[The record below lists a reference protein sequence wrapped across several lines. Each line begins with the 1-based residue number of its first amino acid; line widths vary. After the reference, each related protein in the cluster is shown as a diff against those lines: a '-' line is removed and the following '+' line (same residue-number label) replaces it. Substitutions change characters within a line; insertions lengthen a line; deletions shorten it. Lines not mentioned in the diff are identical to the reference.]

1 MAKTLGAIATTG
13 KHQKNLKQNSSQIA
27 KTLMVPS
34 PMVLGLTR
42 YFIPSIRYI
51 PKDEKEQEGG
61 NLGLVAGIL
70 GTRLN
75 R

>member
-1 MAKTLGAIATTG
+1 MAKTLGAVATTG
-13 KHQKNLKQNSSQIA
+13 KHQKALKQNSSQIA
-27 KTLMVPS
+27 KTLMVP
-34 PMVLGLTR
+34 GLTR
-42 YFIPSIRYI
+42 YFIPSIRCI
-51 PKDEKEQEGG
+51 PRDEKEQEDG